1 MEVINM
7 TKFLLL
13 WETDISRAPLD
24 PKERLTG
31 WAKLLNMIKDDVE
44 SGKLKD
50 WGEFPGEHAG
60 YAIVEGTE
68 QDVLAGTERYVPYV
82 RFETHPVI
90 SVSQVMEIMK
100 QALAQA

>member
-1 MEVINM
+1 M

-24 PKERLTG
+24 PKERLAG
-31 WAKLLNMIKDDVE
+31 WTTLLNMIKDDLE

-68 QDVLAGTERYVPYV
+68 QDVLTGTERYVPYV
-82 RFETHPVI
+82 RFETH
-90 SVSQVMEIMK
+90 SVLSLSQVLGSMK
-100 QALAQA
+100 ALSQA